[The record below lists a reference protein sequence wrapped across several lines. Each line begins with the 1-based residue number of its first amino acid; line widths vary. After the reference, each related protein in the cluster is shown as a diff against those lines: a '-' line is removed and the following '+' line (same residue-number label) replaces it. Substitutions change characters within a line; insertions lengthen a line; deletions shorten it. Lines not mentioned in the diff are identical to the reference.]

1 MKHFFTLFASLLFT
15 ATFAQQP
22 LIAIKGTTTDA
33 IATTLEQAISIAQ
46 PNDKIYLP
54 GGTYTLNDSIQKPV
68 HIIGTGY
75 NDLIERQLPIT
86 VFEGNINIGS
96 QSQGLI
102 IEGIKNNNT
111 IFNKANNVILRKIN
125 ANQVINY
132 AQSIYVYNSYI
143 GTLFDSRNT
152 IVLNSVVGSILKV
165 THLTITN
172 SIILYFKNGAWST
185 NDIYSASYNSQFN
198 NCIFRQVDNL
208 LWGNNTFVNSY
219 QSTSTADFNNYFNNN
234 NNDVF
239 NLNADLNVSSSAP
252 IQNIGIY
259 FGTYPWKNGGQP
271 INPHITANTSFLDV
285 QNEQFKLKV
294 KVIPQTN

>member
-15 ATFAQQP
+15 ATFAQQK

-86 VFEGNINIGS
+86 IFAGDIKIGS
-96 QSQGLI
+96 QSNGLI
-102 IEGIKNNNT
+102 LEGIKCNNE
-111 IFNKANNVILRKIN
+111 IKVRANNVTLKKIYAPAVN
-125 ANQVINY
+125 ANKNNLIVI
-132 AQSIYVYNSYI
+132 QSIFSNEHPNY
-143 GTLFDSRNT
+143 F
-152 IVLNSVVGSILKV
+152 GSNATV
-165 THLTITN
+165 FS
-172 SIILYFKNGAWST
+172 SIIYRCH
-185 NDIYSASYNSQFN
+185 SAYLS
-198 NCIFRQVDNL
+198 
-208 LWGNNTFVNSY
+208 TFVNCVIFGIVQCNIYVSNTLFQNCIIHNWNSSDCLTY
-219 QSTSTADFNNYFNNN
+219 CGNISTNTMCAGNNSTTFSNYFNGYTS
-234 NNDVF
+234 F
-239 NLNADLNVSSSAP
+239 SDLNSNFSLSPSAP

-259 FGTYPWKNGGQP
+259 HGTYPWKNGGQP
-271 INPHITANTSFLDV
+271 INPHITANNSFLDV